1 MFNKRYALLICGI
14 LAAILGACLLYFFNP
29 EVTSCYP
36 RCPFYVLT
44 GLQCPGCG
52 TLRGLHA
59 LMHFQFADAWRHNP
73 GMIVSIPAI
82 GLFILFPR
90 ICKNVI
96 VGRVVLVATLAWWFS
111 RNF

>member
-59 LMHFQFADAWRHNP
+59 LLHFRFYDAWRYNSV
-73 GMIVSIPAI
+73 MIVSIPVVA
-82 GLFILFPR
+82 LFPFFPR
-90 ICKNVI
+90 LCRNVI
-96 VGRVVLVATLAWWFS
+96 VGKAILVVILIWWVV
-111 RNF
+111 RNI